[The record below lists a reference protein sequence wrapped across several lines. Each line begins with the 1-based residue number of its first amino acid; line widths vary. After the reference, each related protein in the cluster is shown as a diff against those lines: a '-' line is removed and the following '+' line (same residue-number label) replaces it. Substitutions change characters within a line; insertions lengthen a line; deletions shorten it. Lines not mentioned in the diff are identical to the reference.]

1 LNVPFEALCKPK
13 IMMLKSMTLEKLENL
28 SRERRQENLQKL
40 KADQVPETTDQWQT
54 INFKSKDFGQEFE

>member
-1 LNVPFEALCKPK
+1 
-13 IMMLKSMTLEKLENL
+13 MMLKSMTLEKLENL